1 MAPKRIR
8 KGENMKILYED
19 KDVVVVVKPPEI
31 LSQFSETEENAVTIL
46 REQTKSDIFV
56 VSRLDRNVGGV
67 MVFGKNPGAA
77 ADLTRQ
83 MQEKAFDKEYIA
95 AVRGKPEENQGV
107 FEDLLFKDSRKNKSF
122 VVKKERKGVK
132 KASLEYE
139 VLCST
144 EEISIVKI
152 KLHTG
157 RTHQIRVQFASRKMP
172 LVGDGKYGA
181 KDNCKS
187 MGLFC
192 RSVTFRKVGSKEILT
207 FSAEPENVYPWNA
220 LK

>member
-1 MAPKRIR
+1 
-8 KGENMKILYED
+8 MKILYED
-19 KDVVVVVKPPEI
+19 KNVVVAVKPPEI

-46 REQTKSDIFV
+46 REMTGSDIFV
-56 VSRLDRNVGGV
+56 ISRLDRNVGGV
-67 MVFGKNPGAA
+67 MVFGKNQKAA

-83 MQEKAFDKEYIA
+83 MQNGEFRKEYIA
-95 AVRGKPEENQGV
+95 AVRGKPEKNQGI
-107 FEDLLFKDSRKNKSF
+107 FQDLLFKDSRKNKSF

-139 VLCST
+139 VICSDN
-144 EEISIVKI
+144 EISIVKI
-152 KLHTG
+152 RLHTG

-181 KDNCKS
+181 KDNCKN

-192 RSVTFRKVGSKEILT
+192 REVTFRKINSEESIT
-207 FSAEPENVYPWNA
+207 FSAEPENIYPWTVSE
-220 LK
+220 

>member
-1 MAPKRIR
+1 
-8 KGENMKILYED
+8 MKILYED

-46 REQTKSDIFV
+46 REMTGSEIFV

-67 MVFGKNPGAA
+67 MVFGKNSKSA

-83 MQEKAFDKEYIA
+83 MQEKVFDKEYIA
-95 AVRGKPEENQGV
+95 AVRGKPEENQGIL
-107 FEDLLFKDSRKNKSF
+107 EDLLFKDSRKNKTF

-139 VLCST
+139 VLCGN

-152 KLHTG
+152 RLHTG

-181 KDNCKS
+181 KDNCKN

-192 RSVTFRKVGSKEILT
+192 REVTFRKINSKEILT
-207 FSAEPENVYPWNA
+207 FSAEPENVYPWSIME
-220 LK
+220 

>member
-1 MAPKRIR
+1 
-8 KGENMKILYED
+8 MKILYED
-19 KDVVVVVKPPEI
+19 KDVVVALKPPEI

-46 REQTKSDIFV
+46 KEQTGSEIFV

-67 MVFGKNPGAA
+67 MVFGKNQKSA

-83 MQEKAFDKEYIA
+83 MQSGDFKKEYIA
-95 AVRGKPEENQGV
+95 AVRGRPENDKGI
-107 FEDLLFKDSRKNKSF
+107 FEDLLFKDARKNKTF
-122 VVKKERKGVK
+122 VVKRERKGVK

-139 VLCST
+139 VLRFDG
-144 EEISIVKI
+144 EISIVKI
-152 KLHTG
+152 HLHTG

-181 KDNCKS
+181 KDNCKN

-192 RSVTFRKVGSKEILT
+192 REVTFRKINSKEILT
-207 FSAEPENVYPWNA
+207 FSAEPENVYPWNI

>member
-1 MAPKRIR
+1 
-8 KGENMKILYED
+8 MKILYED
-19 KDVVVVVKPPEI
+19 ENVVVVIKPPEI

-46 REQTKSDIFV
+46 REMTGSEIFV

-67 MVFGKNPGAA
+67 MVFAKNSKAA

-83 MQEKAFDKEYIA
+83 MQEKTFDKEYIA
-95 AVRGKPEENQGV
+95 AVKGKPEENRGV
-107 FEDLLFKDSRKNKSF
+107 FEDLLFKDSRKNKTF

-139 VLCST
+139 VLCSDK
-144 EEISIVKI
+144 EISIVKI

-181 KDNCKS
+181 RDNCKN

-192 RSVTFRKVGSKEILT
+192 REVTFRKINSEEILT
-207 FSAEPENVYPWNA
+207 FSAEPEKAYPWDIMR
-220 LK
+220 

>member
-1 MAPKRIR
+1 
-8 KGENMKILYED
+8 MKILYED
-19 KDVVVVVKPPEI
+19 ENVVVVVKPPEI
-31 LSQFSETEENAVTIL
+31 LSQFSETEENAVTII
-46 REQTKSDIFV
+46 REQTKSEIFV

-67 MVFGKNPGAA
+67 MVFGKNSKAA

-83 MQEKAFDKEYIA
+83 MQENVFQKEYIA

-139 VLCST
+139 VLCSD

-157 RTHQIRVQFASRKMP
+157 RTHQIRVQFASRRMP
-172 LVGDGKYGA
+172 LAGDGKYGA
-181 KDNCKS
+181 KDNCKN

-192 RSVTFRKVGSKEILT
+192 RSVTFRKINSKEILV
-207 FSAEPENVYPWNA
+207 FSAEPEKAYPWNIY

>member
-1 MAPKRIR
+1 
-8 KGENMKILYED
+8 MKILYED
-19 KDVVVVVKPPEI
+19 KNVAVVLKEPEI

-46 REQTKSDIFV
+46 SEMTGSEIFV
-56 VSRLDRNVGGV
+56 ISRLDRNVGGV
-67 MVFGKNPGAA
+67 MVYAKNKKAA
-77 ADLTRQ
+77 AELTKQSETRTLT
-83 MQEKAFDKEYIA
+83 KEYIA
-95 AVRGKPEENQGV
+95 VVYGKPEEEKGI

-132 KASLEYE
+132 KASLEYRVIE
-139 VLCST
+139 TKDNLSLVS
-144 EEISIVKI
+144 I

-181 KDNCKS
+181 KDNSKN

-192 RSVTFRKVGSKEILT
+192 KEISFQKGTETLT
-207 FSAEPENVYPWNA
+207 FSAEPEKVFPWNVFE
-220 LK
+220 

>member
-1 MAPKRIR
+1 
-8 KGENMKILYED
+8 MKILYED
-19 KDVVVVVKPPEI
+19 KNVVVVVKPPEI

-46 REQTKSDIFV
+46 KEKTGSEIFV

-67 MVFGKNPGAA
+67 MVFGKNQKAA

-83 MQEKAFDKEYIA
+83 MQTGEFRKEYIA
-95 AVRGKPEENQGV
+95 AVRGKPEENQGTFV
-107 FEDLLFKDSRKNKSF
+107 DLLFKDSRKNKSF

-139 VLCST
+139 LICSDG
-144 EEISIVKI
+144 EVSIVKI
-152 KLHTG
+152 RLHTG

-181 KDNCKS
+181 KDNCKN

-192 RSVTFRKVGSKEILT
+192 REVTFRKINSEESVT
-207 FSAEPENVYPWNA
+207 FSAEPENVYPWNIKA
-220 LK
+220 

>member
-1 MAPKRIR
+1 
-8 KGENMKILYED
+8 MKILYED
-19 KDVVVVVKPPEI
+19 KNVVVAVKPPEI

-46 REQTKSDIFV
+46 REITGSDIFV

-67 MVFGKNPGAA
+67 MVFGKNQKAA
-77 ADLTRQ
+77 ANLTRQ
-83 MQEKAFDKEYIA
+83 MQNGDFRKEYIA

-139 VLCST
+139 VLCSDG
-144 EEISIVKI
+144 EISIVKI

-172 LVGDGKYGA
+172 IVGDGKYGA
-181 KDNCKS
+181 RDNCKN

-192 RSVTFRKVGSKEILT
+192 REVTFRKINSEESVT
-207 FSAEPENVYPWNA
+207 FSAEPENVYPWNI

>member
-1 MAPKRIR
+1 
-8 KGENMKILYED
+8 MKILYED
-19 KDVVVVVKPPEI
+19 KNVVVAVKPPEI

-46 REQTKSDIFV
+46 KEQTGSDIFV
-56 VSRLDRNVGGV
+56 ISRLDRNVGGV
-67 MVFGKNPGAA
+67 MVFGKNQKAA

-83 MQEKAFDKEYIA
+83 MQNGDFRKEYIA

-139 VLCST
+139 VLCSDN
-144 EEISIVKI
+144 EISIVKI
-152 KLHTG
+152 RLHTG

-181 KDNCKS
+181 RDNCKN

-192 RSVTFRKVGSKEILT
+192 REVTFKKINSEESVT
-207 FSAEPENVYPWNA
+207 FSAEPENVYPWNIKA
-220 LK
+220 

>member
-1 MAPKRIR
+1 
-8 KGENMKILYED
+8 MKILYED
-19 KDVVVVVKPPEI
+19 KDVVVVLKPPEI

-46 REQTKSDIFV
+46 KEQTGSEIFV

-67 MVFGKNPGAA
+67 MVFGKNQKSA

-83 MQEKAFDKEYIA
+83 MQSGKFRKEYIA
-95 AVRGKPEENQGV
+95 AVYGKPEENQGI
-107 FEDLLFKDSRKNKSF
+107 FKDLLFKDSRKNKSF

-139 VLCST
+139 LICSDG
-144 EEISIVKI
+144 EISIVKI
-152 KLHTG
+152 RLHTG

-181 KDNCKS
+181 KDNCKN

-192 RSVTFRKVGSKEILT
+192 REVTFRKINSEESLT
-207 FSAEPENVYPWNA
+207 FSAEPENIYPWTVSE
-220 LK
+220 

>member
-1 MAPKRIR
+1 
-8 KGENMKILYED
+8 MKILYED
-19 KDVVVVVKPPEI
+19 KNVAVVIKPPEI
-31 LSQFSETEENAVTIL
+31 LSQFSETEENAVSIL
-46 REQTKSDIFV
+46 KEITGSEIFV

-67 MVFGKNPGAA
+67 MVFAKNQKAA

-83 MQEKAFDKEYIA
+83 MQSGEFRKEYIA
-95 AVRGKPEENQGV
+95 AVYGCPEEDKGV
-107 FEDLLFKDSRKNKSF
+107 YEDLLFKDSRKNKSF

-139 VLCST
+139 VI
-144 EEISIVKI
+144 EKRENISIVKI
-152 KLHTG
+152 HLHTG

-181 KDNCKS
+181 KDNAKN

-192 RSVTFRKVGSKEILT
+192 REVTFTNPQTKEIQT
-207 FSAEPENVYPWNA
+207 FSAEPDTVFPWC
-220 LK
+220 

>member
-1 MAPKRIR
+1 
-8 KGENMKILYED
+8 MKILYED

-46 REQTKSDIFV
+46 KEQTGSEIFV

-67 MVFGKNPGAA
+67 MVFGKNQKSA

-83 MQEKAFDKEYIA
+83 MQSGEFSKEYIA
-95 AVRGKPEENQGV
+95 AVYGKPEENQGI
-107 FEDLLFKDSRKNKSF
+107 FKDLLFKDSRKNKSF

-139 VLCST
+139 LICSDG
-144 EEISIVKI
+144 EISIVKI
-152 KLHTG
+152 RLHTG

-181 KDNCKS
+181 KDNCKNI
-187 MGLFC
+187 GLFC
-192 RSVTFRKVGSKEILT
+192 REVTFRKINSEESLT
-207 FSAEPENVYPWNA
+207 FSAEPENIYPWTVSE
-220 LK
+220 

>member
-1 MAPKRIR
+1 
-8 KGENMKILYED
+8 MKILYED
-19 KDVVVVVKPPEI
+19 KDVVVVLKPPEI

-46 REQTKSDIFV
+46 KEQTGSEIFV

-67 MVFGKNPGAA
+67 MVFGKNQKSA

-83 MQEKAFDKEYIA
+83 MQSGEFMKEYIA
-95 AVRGKPEENQGV
+95 AVYGKPEENQGI
-107 FEDLLFKDSRKNKSF
+107 FKDLLFKDSRKNKSF

-139 VLCST
+139 LICSDG
-144 EEISIVKI
+144 EISIVKI

-181 KDNCKS
+181 KDNCKN

-192 RSVTFRKVGSKEILT
+192 REVTFRKINSEESLT
-207 FSAEPENVYPWNA
+207 FSAEPENIYPWTNE
-220 LK
+220 K

>member
-1 MAPKRIR
+1 
-8 KGENMKILYED
+8 MKILYED

-46 REQTKSDIFV
+46 KEQTGSEIFV

-67 MVFGKNPGAA
+67 MVFGKNQKSA

-83 MQEKAFDKEYIA
+83 MQSGEFSKEYIA
-95 AVRGKPEENQGV
+95 AVYGKPEENQGI
-107 FEDLLFKDSRKNKSF
+107 FKDLLFKDSRKNKSF

-132 KASLEYE
+132 KANLEYE
-139 VLCST
+139 LICSDG
-144 EEISIVKI
+144 EISIVKI
-152 KLHTG
+152 RLHTG

-181 KDNCKS
+181 KDNCKN

-192 RSVTFRKVGSKEILT
+192 REVTFRKINSEESLT
-207 FSAEPENVYPWNA
+207 FFAEPENIYPWNIKA
-220 LK
+220 

>member
-1 MAPKRIR
+1 
-8 KGENMKILYED
+8 MKILYED
-19 KDVVVVVKPPEI
+19 ESVVVVVKPPEI

-46 REQTKSDIFV
+46 REQIKSEIFV

-67 MVFGKNPGAA
+67 MVFGKNPKAA

-83 MQEKAFDKEYIA
+83 MQEKVFQKEYIA
-95 AVRGKPEENQGV
+95 AVRGKPEENQGT

-139 VLCST
+139 VLCSD

-152 KLHTG
+152 RLHTG

-181 KDNCKS
+181 KDNCKN

-192 RSVTFRKVGSKEILT
+192 RSVTFRKINSKEMLT
-207 FSAEPENVYPWNA
+207 FSAEPENVYPWDVM
-220 LK
+220 K

>member
-1 MAPKRIR
+1 
-8 KGENMKILYED
+8 MKILYED
-19 KDVVVVVKPPEI
+19 KDVVVVVKPPHT
-31 LSQFSETEENAVTIL
+31 LSQFSENEENAVTLL
-46 REQTKSDIFV
+46 REMTGSEIFV

-67 MVFGKNPGAA
+67 MVFAKNQKWAGE
-77 ADLTRQ
+77 LTKQ
-83 MQEKAFDKEYIA
+83 MQSGVFGKKYIA
-95 AVRGKPEENQGV
+95 VLRGKPEEEKGV

-122 VVKKERKGVK
+122 VVQRERKGVK

-139 VLCST
+139 LLETKDSFSLVQ
-144 EEISIVKI
+144 V

-181 KDNCKS
+181 KDNSKE

-192 RSVTFRKVGSKEILT
+192 REVSFVKGKDTLK
-207 FSAEPENVYPWNA
+207 FSASPENIFPWN
-220 LK
+220 LFSFCEK